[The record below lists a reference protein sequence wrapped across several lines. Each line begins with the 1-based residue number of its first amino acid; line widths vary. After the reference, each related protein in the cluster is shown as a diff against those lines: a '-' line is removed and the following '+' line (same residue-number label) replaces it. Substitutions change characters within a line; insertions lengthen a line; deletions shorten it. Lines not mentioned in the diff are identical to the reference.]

1 MTDGGLLGVVDAIGA
16 SANIS
21 AAAIAA
27 AMSSSSTVTKTSI
40 QTPAGQAAQLAYE
53 NASWSEASDAAARAY
68 GDAITAINEAML
80 SEHYGARRVDDAY
93 RAEIFRSFGV
103 PGYASGGDFAGGLRL
118 VGEHGPEIE
127 ATGPARI
134 WNASE
139 TRAML
144 GGGEM
149 TAEIRALRAELAA
162 LRAESS
168 AENRAIASSSGKT
181 ARLLERAMPDG
192 DAIATREA
200 A

>member
-1 MTDGGLLGVVDAIGA
+1 LGVIWFE
-16 SANIS
+16 
-21 AAAIAA
+21 
-27 AMSSSSTVTKTSI
+27 
-40 QTPAGQAAQLAYE
+40 AYDE
-53 NASWSEASDAAARAY
+53 VNKAV
-68 GDAITAINEAML
+68 NQAML
-80 SEHYGARRVDDAY
+80 SEHYGGRMVDDAY
-93 RAEIFRSFGV
+93 RAEIFRSYGV
-103 PGYASGGDFAGGLRL
+103 PGYASGGYFGGGLRL
-118 VGEHGPEIE
+118 VGENGPEIE

-149 TAEIRALRAELAA
+149 AAEIRALRAEVAA

-168 AENRAIASSSGKT
+168 AENRAIASSAVKT